1 MQNRISSV
9 ITLPFIQAFIH
20 CFGQHD
26 EIVEFTLRW
35 GIPSLCTLCV
45 IDATLCYSR
54 NLYINNYDCVHP
66 QVITLFKNYSK
77 CRI

>member
-35 GIPSLCTLCV
+35 GIPRPVYPVLVTQLFV
-45 IDATLCYSR
+45 IHATFASTIMIAFIL
-54 NLYINNYDCVHP
+54 
-66 QVITLFKNYSK
+66 K
-77 CRI
+77 